1 MNVRLNPANPFDE
14 YKLDDDVTLTREFQ
28 DVPKTL
34 VKALLQSEYKGK
46 PLLEVDDTKAR
57 KAEVEAPEEA
67 PELSDTEGESYA

>member
-1 MNVRLNPANPFDE
+1 MKVRLNPAGRFGE

-34 VKALLQSEYKGK
+34 VKPLLQSEYKGV

-57 KAEVEAPEEA
+57 KAVVEAPEEE
-67 PELSDTEGESYA
+67 PELDDTEGESDA